1 MGEKEI
7 IDELEEERDIAE
19 RWVLYGKQC
28 ADSMPNCSG
37 KWLRAV
43 YLMEQTL
50 SPRKIIF
57 LRCRRAAAAEKA
69 KHKMNWI
76 LFTQRR
82 YAEEMGKAYGRPEEE
97 FWTSEKTICNW
108 WNEIIGKTLHIAYHI
123 GCKFKNFLLLQ

>member
-28 ADSMPNCSG
+28 ADSIPDCSDE
-37 KWLRAV
+37 WMRAV
-43 YLMEQTL
+43 RMMEQTL
-50 SPRKIIF
+50 SPKKHVF
-57 LRCRRAAAAEKA
+57 LNCRRAAVAESA
-69 KHKMNWI
+69 KHKTNWN

-82 YAEEMGKAYGRPEEE
+82 YAEEMGKLYGRHEE
-97 FWTSEKTICNW
+97 FWASEKTICNW